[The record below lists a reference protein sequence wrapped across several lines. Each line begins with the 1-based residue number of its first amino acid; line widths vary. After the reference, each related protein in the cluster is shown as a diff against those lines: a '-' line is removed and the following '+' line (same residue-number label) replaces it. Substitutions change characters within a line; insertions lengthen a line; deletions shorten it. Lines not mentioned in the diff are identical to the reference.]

1 MCWAF
6 TRSRCTFPYFKIRTW
21 PWLSEIWHRGH
32 KRPQRVQSQID
43 VSLLYELLEVRKL
56 LMISTGYIWDDRAI
70 TAHADGDAI
79 TLEFDGSNFKLYDT
93 TGTR

>member
-1 MCWAF
+1 M
-6 TRSRCTFPYFKIRTW
+6 
-21 PWLSEIWHRGH
+21 
-32 KRPQRVQSQID
+32 
-43 VSLLYELLEVRKL
+43 LYELLEVRKL

-70 TAHADGDAI
+70 TAHANGDAI